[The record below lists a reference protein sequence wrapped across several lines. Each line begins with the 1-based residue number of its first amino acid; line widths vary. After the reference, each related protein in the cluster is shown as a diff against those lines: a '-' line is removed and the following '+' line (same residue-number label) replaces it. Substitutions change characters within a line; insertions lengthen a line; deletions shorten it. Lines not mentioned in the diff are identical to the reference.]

1 MFLLILEAKQVED
14 VYTVPVN
21 PVNDIFSSKQEVNL
35 MLFSQFAIKPALVA
49 KTKGDYFF
57 RKTCKT

>member
-57 RKTCKT
+57 SQNL